1 MSSESEGKPITILG
15 GRVCDENG
23 EVALPSSLHFS
34 SRSGHRKRNC
44 LNSYVTGRLWKYVR
58 GSMSIVGVFPP
69 LCDPVDGHMLA
80 DGCYVNNVP
89 GNSLKFLMYTKYVCW
104 YRY

>member
-1 MSSESEGKPITILG
+1 MFCYG
-15 GRVCDENG
+15 D
-23 EVALPSSLHFS
+23 
-34 SRSGHRKRNC
+34 
-44 LNSYVTGRLWKYVR
+44 SYVTGRLWKYVR

-89 GNSLKFLMYTKYVCW
+89 GKLKKFLYMDSSVAQ
-104 YRY
+104 